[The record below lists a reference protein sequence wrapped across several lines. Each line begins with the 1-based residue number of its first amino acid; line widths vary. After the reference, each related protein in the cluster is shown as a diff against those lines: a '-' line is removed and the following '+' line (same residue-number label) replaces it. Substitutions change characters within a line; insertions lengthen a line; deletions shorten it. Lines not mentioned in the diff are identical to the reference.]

1 MKKIILIVSLI
12 LNIVI
17 SAHSQSVINN
27 SIDNTLNFNLAISEQ
42 SFLTNSSQQNLEN
55 ILTQYLRPNEVING
69 EIYVSRFLIKSS
81 LSKISEETLSESK
94 LKYVNLDL
102 NLNIL
107 DIYEGKNF
115 NSYTISLKGVGNTD
129 EKAYNDAILK
139 LRNQKEQLIKFLNT
153 SETKIVNYYNQNCS
167 EIEMAINNLVKQ
179 NKFDE
184 ALLKLSSIPYSAK
197 TCLKMVNEN
206 LSKVYNMK
214 INFQCSNIVYLAT
227 LMISKDE
234 FESAYTLLETI
245 PPSSNC
251 FNESKKTLNELENK
265 SCSYYLGKAQA
276 AWATKDIE
284 LAKKYLM
291 NISSNSK
298 CDNKVQ
304 ELVKEINSW
313 TKSKID
319 KEFSLEVKKLDN
331 DHSLQKST
339 IEAAR
344 AIGMAYANSQP
355 KTIYY
360 NNQKILW

>member
-1 MKKIILIVSLI
+1 
-12 LNIVI
+12 
-17 SAHSQSVINN
+17 
-27 SIDNTLNFNLAISEQ
+27 
-42 SFLTNSSQQNLEN
+42 
-55 ILTQYLRPNEVING
+55 
-69 EIYVSRFLIKSS
+69 
-81 LSKISEETLSESK
+81 
-94 LKYVNLDL
+94 
-102 NLNIL
+102 
-107 DIYEGKNF
+107 
-115 NSYTISLKGVGNTD
+115 
-129 EKAYNDAILK
+129 
-139 LRNQKEQLIKFLNT
+139 
-153 SETKIVNYYNQNCS
+153 
-167 EIEMAINNLVKQ
+167 
-179 NKFDE
+179 
-184 ALLKLSSIPYSAK
+184 
-197 TCLKMVNEN
+197 
-206 LSKVYNMK
+206 
-214 INFQCSNIVYLAT
+214 
-227 LMISKDE
+227 MISKDE